1 MIKQNRPAVTNSQH
15 AYYRGVIVPA
25 MARYCGYESN
35 EECHHAIKAAFF
47 GRDPRESLPSMANMP
62 REEASRLIDY
72 AIRRAAEFGL
82 VLPDP
87 MGVSEADA
95 DALIEA
101 QRRNR

>member
-1 MIKQNRPAVTNSQH
+1 
-15 AYYRGVIVPA
+15 

-35 EECHHAIKAAFF
+35 EECHPSVEAAFF
-47 GRDPRESLPSMANMP
+47 GKDPREALPSMANMQ

-95 DALIEA
+95 DAIIRG